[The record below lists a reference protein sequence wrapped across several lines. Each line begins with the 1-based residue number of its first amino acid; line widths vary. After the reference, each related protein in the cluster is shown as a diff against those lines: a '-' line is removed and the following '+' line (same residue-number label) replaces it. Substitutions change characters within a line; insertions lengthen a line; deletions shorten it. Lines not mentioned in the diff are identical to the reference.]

1 MGVFDIFKRGVDM
14 PKTAQ
19 QRKDESIK
27 ILKKEGVAVL
37 ESLPLRY
44 ENDEVTPRDID
55 EIIKRAVCS
64 FTAIMCACTIRDEG
78 SLGEENMAWA
88 KSFLRDAYEGL
99 SVKEKEVVEDRADI
113 DTAVNM
119 GWKYESLWIL
129 LWALG
134 IAEDIGQMDKICDC
148 EFVMN
153 VFREG
158 GLKSRSKLRS
168 MDEILSKLDLV
179 YRYHWACVNAR
190 VNGTKAAGLDEEVV
204 MERRAGLEW
213 LCCKGQ
219 ENDDLSAEFNCWDYP
234 DLNT

>member
-1 MGVFDIFKRGVDM
+1 MFDIFKKGTDM

-44 ENDEVTPRDID
+44 DNSEVTPRSVD
-55 EIIKRAVCS
+55 EIITRAVCS
-64 FTAIMCACTIRDEG
+64 FTAIMCACTIRDNG
-78 SLGEENMAWA
+78 HLGEDEIAWA
-88 KSFLRDAYEGL
+88 KDFLGDFYNDL
-99 SVKEKEVVEDRADI
+99 SVKEKEVVEGRADI
-113 DTAVNM
+113 NLAVNM

-134 IAEDIGQMDKICDC
+134 IAEDIGEMDKICDC
-148 EFVMN
+148 EFVMDF
-153 VFREG
+153 FRDG
-158 GLKSRSKLRS
+158 GLKNRSKSRSL
-168 MDEILSKLDLV
+168 DEILSKLDLV
-179 YRYHWACVNAR
+179 YRYHWACVDAR
-190 VNGTKAAGLDEEVV
+190 INGKKVARLDEEVV

-219 ENDDLSAEFNCWDYP
+219 ENDDIKSEFNTWDHP

>member
-1 MGVFDIFKRGVDM
+1 M
-14 PKTAQ
+14 KTAQ

-27 ILKKEGVAVL
+27 ILRQEGVAVL

-44 ENDEVTPRDID
+44 ENSEVTPRDVD
-55 EIIKRAVCS
+55 EIIRRAVCS
-64 FTAIMCACTIRDEG
+64 FAATICACIIRDNGHLEEDEIVWARDFVGDIYSVLSAKEREVIRGGVDINTAI
-78 SLGEENMAWA
+78 
-88 KSFLRDAYEGL
+88 
-99 SVKEKEVVEDRADI
+99 
-113 DTAVNM
+113 NM

-134 IAEDIGQMDKICDC
+134 IAEDIGEMDKICNYKFIMD
-148 EFVMN
+148 

-179 YRYHWACVNAR
+179 YRYHWACVDAR
-190 VNGTKAAGLDEEVV
+190 INGKNVAGLNEEVV
-204 MERRAGLEW
+204 MEKRAGLEW
-213 LCCKGQ
+213 LCCKGVR
-219 ENDDLSAEFNCWDYP
+219 NDDMAAEFNAWDYP